1 MVTQSMVG
9 SCKTSTAS
17 MSTVSVNKVLA
28 SVDLVQG
35 NQAIQNLKSLARFDH
50 QFFHQF
56 TCKPCNKPQ
65 PNIIIQKKKEV
76 HPPPPQGSSVCPFRS
91 SGRMVP
97 LAEPALSMEGL
108 KWTQS
113 FSLQR
118 TECETMF
125 QLKRK
130 DDFRTLEM
138 NTQPYSTIGN
148 ARHHCLVSGKQLV
161 YMLSFTPFINGKNF
175 SQ

>member
-9 SCKTSTAS
+9 SCNTSTAS

-28 SVDLVQG
+28 SLDLVQG
-35 NQAIQNLKSLARFDH
+35 NQAIQNLKSLAQFDR
-50 QFFHQF
+50 QFFQQF
-56 TCKPCNKPQ
+56 TCKPCNKPP
-65 PNIIIQKKKEV
+65 PNTITQKKEV

-118 TECETMF
+118 TESETMF
-125 QLKRK
+125 QLKRNH
-130 DDFRTLEM
+130 DFRTLEM
-138 NTQPYSTIGN
+138 NIQPYSTIGN
-148 ARHHCLVSGKQLV
+148 ARNHCLVSGKQQLV
-161 YMLSFTPFINGKNF
+161 YMLSFTPFNGKNF